1 MVRCNRV
8 DKARRLLA
16 IDSLVKVSMKKCVLH
31 IQLVNGLGSGGDD
44 DEDDSNHLWLDDATK
59 GLIVFDVVALVEATD
74 HPACFVSGK
83 STISTTL
90 FEDPLAYHN
99 VSPKGARDEVP
110 CVIFD
115 KSLKL
120 LSHGSAPIWVA

>member
-16 IDSLVKVSMKKCVLH
+16 IDSLIKVSMKKCVLH
-31 IQLVNGLGSGGDD
+31 IQLVNGLGSRGGD

-83 STISTTL
+83 STVSTTL
-90 FEDPLAYHN
+90 FEDPLAITMLAPRGRGMRCH
-99 VSPKGARDEVP
+99 VSFSTRA
-110 CVIFD
+110 
-115 KSLKL
+115 
-120 LSHGSAPIWVA
+120 